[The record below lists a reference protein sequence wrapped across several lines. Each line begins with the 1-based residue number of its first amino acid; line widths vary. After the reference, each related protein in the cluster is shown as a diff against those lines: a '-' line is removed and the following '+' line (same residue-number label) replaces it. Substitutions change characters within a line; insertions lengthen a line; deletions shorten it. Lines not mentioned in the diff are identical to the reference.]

1 MERDEGRKEGMAKL
15 ISSDDDEAARPPLAS
30 ACVRVRTRNA
40 TPKTRG
46 AILGVA
52 RYLSITEVG
61 SQKSLVNKV
70 AFRIKSILEKDG

>member
-1 MERDEGRKEGMAKL
+1 MAKL
-15 ISSDDDEAARPPLAS
+15 ISADDGEADRPPLAS
-30 ACVRVRTRNA
+30 ACVRVRRRNA

-70 AFRIKSILEKDG
+70 E

>member
-1 MERDEGRKEGMAKL
+1 MWEGRKQEMAKL
-15 ISSDDDEAARPPLAS
+15 ISADDGEAARPPLAS
-30 ACVRVRTRNA
+30 ACVRVRRRNA

-70 AFRIKSILEKDG
+70 E